1 MSIRNRLSRIESR
14 SGDRHRPTVRADP
27 FWRAVRDADAAIE
40 SGDLAALVDA
50 ANQADSRDIEQRRDK
65 TEMRRRMYRSVTKLV
80 EGGVFEPSVRLSI
93 KLKDCS

>member
-65 TEMRRRMYRSVTKLV
+65 TEMRRAAAAL
-80 EGGVFEPSVRLSI
+80 VRLSDG
-93 KLKDCS
+93 LERLAGDDD